1 MQASVARIAVRR
13 TQRRLVVSAPTL
25 PDKIDVSVM
34 DLKTFPDPLIDIDKA
49 EQTGRENIVLAGGC
63 FWCVEAVYL
72 QLEGVS
78 KVVSGYAGGTAATAD
93 YRTVCTGTTN
103 HAEVVQIT
111 YDPSLITYGQI
122 LKVFFWIAHDPTEL
136 NRQGNDI
143 GRQYRSAIFYSN
155 ERQRDVAAAYIKQID
170 QAKVFPRPIVTTLE
184 PLRGAGAPGEEGAA
198 FFEAEAYHQN
208 YAARNPAQPYIA
220 AVAAPKVEKV
230 RSRVPEKLKSG

>member
-1 MQASVARIAVRR
+1 
-13 TQRRLVVSAPTL
+13 
-25 PDKIDVSVM
+25 M

-49 EQTGRENIVLAGGC
+49 EQSGSQNIVLAGGC

-78 KVVSGYAGGTAATAD
+78 KVVSGYAGGTAETAD
-93 YRTVCTGTTN
+93 YRTVCAGTTN

-111 YDPSLITYGQI
+111 YDPSRITYGQI

-143 GRQYRSAIFYSN
+143 GRQYRSAIFYAS
-155 ERQRDVAAAYIKQID
+155 ERQREVAAAYIKQLD

-184 PLRGAGAPGEEGAA
+184 PLDA

-230 RSRVPEKLKSG
+230 RSCVPEKLKSG

>member
-1 MQASVARIAVRR
+1 
-13 TQRRLVVSAPTL
+13 
-25 PDKIDVSVM
+25 M
-34 DLKTFPDPLIDIDKA
+34 DLKTFPDPLIDIDKS
-49 EQTGRENIVLAGGC
+49 EQSGRENIVLAGGC

-78 KVVSGYAGGTAATAD
+78 KVVSGYAGGTAETAD

-111 YDPSLITYGQI
+111 YDPSRITYGQI

-143 GRQYRSAIFYSN
+143 GRQYRSAIFYAN
-155 ERQRDVAAAYIKQID
+155 ERQRDVAAAYIRQLD
-170 QAKVFPRPIVTTLE
+170 QARVFPRPIVTTLE
-184 PLRGAGAPGEEGAA
+184 PLSA
-198 FFEAEAYHQN
+198 FYEAEAYHQN

>member
-1 MQASVARIAVRR
+1 
-13 TQRRLVVSAPTL
+13 
-25 PDKIDVSVM
+25 M

-49 EQTGRENIVLAGGC
+49 EQSGSENIVLAGGC

-72 QLEGVS
+72 QLDGVS
-78 KVVSGYAGGTAATAD
+78 KVVSGYAGGTAETAD

-111 YDPSLITYGQI
+111 YDPSRITYGQI

-170 QAKVFPRPIVTTLE
+170 QAKIFPRPIVTTLE
-184 PLRGAGAPGEEGAA
+184 PLEA
-198 FFEAEAYHQN
+198 FYEAEAYHQN

-230 RSRVPEKLKSG
+230 RRQIPEKLKSG